1 MSVITE
7 RVSDEETRLWT
18 STIGNVVVFRQVQGA
33 AGLQRLATLN
43 HGRNHRF
50 HGSYAFVATN
60 GTENGFFTTMED
72 RVVRFVLRGNDKE
85 GWRIIQTGEEQLR
98 SPLST
103 EGGGN
108 GNDHLVGLTTLD
120 DGTIVTC
127 SKKGVVMAVRLD
139 AQGDVVFADS
149 LALNAYAK
157 GGPAYV
163 SNSISSAGQGIFVV
177 THKEILRVDFD
188 PATQQLVFK
197 WTTLHHID
205 AAEPAWFVGR
215 LGPGSGS
222 TPTVTTCQGR
232 ELVVITDG
240 ELPMNILW
248 YVCLLEKREERGW
261 RRGEVLLYM
270 HVYQAVHSFPPTH
283 PPTILFP

>member
-7 RVSDEETRLWT
+7 RVSDTETRLWT
-18 STIGNVVVFRQVQGA
+18 STIGNVVVFRQIKGA
-33 AGLQRLATLN
+33 SGLERLATLN

-85 GWRIIQTGEEQLR
+85 GWRILQTGEEQLR

-103 EGGGN
+103 VGAGN
-108 GNDHLVGLTTLD
+108 GNDHLVGLTLLD

-127 SKKGVVMAVRLD
+127 SKKGVVMVVRLD

-149 LALNAYAK
+149 MALNAYTK

-177 THKEILRVDFD
+177 THRELLRVDFD
-188 PATQQLVFK
+188 PEAQLLVFK
-197 WTTLHHID
+197 WTALHHTD
-205 AAEPAWFVGR
+205 ASEPPWFVGR

-240 ELPMNILW
+240 ELPMNLLW
-248 YVCLLEKREERGW
+248 YVSSWREGDREG
-261 RRGEVLLYM
+261 GGD
-270 HVYQAVHSFPPTH
+270 AVAAASYARS
-283 PPTILFP
+283 